1 MNVIQKV
8 LEIIQVEIKD
18 LISEGIVSSSAD
30 LTRIN
35 LDRTKDPA
43 HGDFSTNAA
52 MVLSKS
58 SGIKPHDLGKIIAER
73 LKEKNE
79 FKTIEIAGPGFINI
93 RLVREFWRSLIPTI
107 LKSGIG
113 YQM

>member
-1 MNVIQKV
+1 MNVIQKI

-30 LTRIN
+30 LTRIK

-73 LKEKNE
+73 LKDNSYCR
-79 FKTIEIAGPGFINI
+79 TG
-93 RLVREFWRSLIPTI
+93 V
-107 LKSGIG
+107 
-113 YQM
+113 Y